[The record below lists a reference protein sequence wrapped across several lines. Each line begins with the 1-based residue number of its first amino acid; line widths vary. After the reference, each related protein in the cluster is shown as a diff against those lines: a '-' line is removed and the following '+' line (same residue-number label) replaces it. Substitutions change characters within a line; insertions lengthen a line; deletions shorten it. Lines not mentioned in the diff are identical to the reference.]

1 MRRSVAVR
9 QIIHEH
15 KNSKLFNDYT
25 PTRNGFF
32 ANSVVLF
39 FHMPLLPFAFVVF
52 CNSSLQT
59 EKIAL
64 FVKPFFAIEIRYLIL
79 SFGLI
84 NSCFSIPVKKA
95 KQVLEMGNRKKP
107 ANQQKIRLNCH
118 FHD

>member
-32 ANSVVLF
+32 ANSVVPF
-39 FHMPLLPFAFVVF
+39 FHMSLLPFAVF
-52 CNSSLQT
+52 CSSSLQT

-79 SFGLI
+79 SLGLI
-84 NSCFSIPVKKA
+84 NSCFSIPVKRA
-95 KQVLEMGNRKKP
+95 KQVPEMGDRLQTNKKP
-107 ANQQKIRLNCH
+107 RLKCH
-118 FHD
+118 FDD